1 MVLDGFNGRFVSSVA
16 RGSMRRAALTLVG
29 LFVLLIGSIAGG
41 GSASAQTCNAGSISF
56 SAVDTTQT
64 LNAQACDELIND
76 FSSWGGFFTEAT
88 GDAYSFFGLGVDD
101 FGAPADETFETAN
114 AVYSFNG
121 DLSSDIFTITLVSLK
136 NGGVA
141 NDTISLFMCPGPEQ
155 SQACLTTQPTTIS
168 VNLPAPL
175 NITTTTLADA
185 AAGVAYNA
193 QILASGGVT
202 PRTFAVTAGALPG
215 GVTLGTDGVFAGAP
229 TVVGAFNFTVTV
241 TDSSNATD
249 SQALSLMVDAP
260 TLEITTAT
268 LAGGTVGAAYSQT
281 IAGTGGV
288 APRTFAVT
296 TGALPDGLGLS
307 AAGALTGT
315 PTEGGDFDITVTM
328 TDATTGGSAP
338 FTATKDYRL
347 TIGAPTITVG
357 PASLGNA
364 RVASAYSA
372 SLTASGGVSG
382 YSFAVT
388 AGSLP
393 AGLTLTSGGALSGTP
408 TAGGSFNFTA
418 TATDSSTGAT
428 PYSGTRAYSLTVGA
442 PTVVLDTTP
451 LPSTSV
457 GAVYSA
463 SLAATGG
470 TSPYVYTIA
479 SGDLPTGVTLSSVGI
494 ISGAP
499 AASGTFNVTIKATD
513 SSTGTGPY
521 ETTHA
526 YTLTVAPPTLNVSGF
541 LGGAS
546 LYASYSGNVSASGG
560 QGPYTYAVSNGST
573 PPGITLAAD
582 GAFSGTPTTTGS
594 FTFSVTATDS
604 TAGNVG
610 GPYTGSGTFTIV
622 VAAPI
627 IVLPGASLSDA
638 ILHQSYSQQL
648 PSASGGL
655 APYSYIFTGGALPP
669 GMSLSPTG
677 LLSGTPTLDG
687 DYTFTV
693 EVRDSSP
700 TPYSGAQTYTVRV
713 VNRPPLVIPT
723 ISEWA
728 MILLAALLGAGA
740 VTTLNRRRTSR

>member
-229 TVVGAFNFTVTV
+229 TVVGPFNFTVTV

-526 YTLTVAPPTLNVSGF
+526 YTLTVASPTLNVSGF

-610 GPYTGSGTFTIV
+610 GPYTGSDTFTIV

-723 ISEWA
+723 LSEWA